1 MHIRVKMNSLNFTAL
16 EEVMLTPE
24 ILAEF
29 DLFKDVSKD
38 TLKEV
43 SAISETVKVK
53 KDDHVFR
60 EGELA
65 DKIHMLVSGSIVLRV
80 KLTSRPDSV
89 TVSFINRPHQTFGW
103 SGVVAPN
110 HYTAS
115 AACEEDSELV
125 AIPSEKFM
133 QILSNHP
140 EDGFK
145 VMLRITTIVSDRL
158 RNSRQALLKT
168 L

>member
-1 MHIRVKMNSLNFTAL
+1 MI
-16 EEVMLTPE
+16 TPE
-24 ILAEF
+24 MLAEF

-43 SAISETVKVK
+43 ADISETVKVS
-53 KDDHVFR
+53 KDDYVFR
-60 EGELA
+60 EGETA
-65 DKIHMLVSGSIVLRV
+65 DKLHLLVNGSIALRV

-89 TVSFINRPHQTFGW
+89 TVSFVNRPHQTLGW

-115 AACEEDSELV
+115 ALCEEDTELV
-125 AIPSEKFM
+125 VIPSDKFL
-133 QILSNHP
+133 QILDRHP
-140 EDGFK
+140 DAGYK
-145 VMLRITTIVSDRL
+145 IMLRITTIISDRL